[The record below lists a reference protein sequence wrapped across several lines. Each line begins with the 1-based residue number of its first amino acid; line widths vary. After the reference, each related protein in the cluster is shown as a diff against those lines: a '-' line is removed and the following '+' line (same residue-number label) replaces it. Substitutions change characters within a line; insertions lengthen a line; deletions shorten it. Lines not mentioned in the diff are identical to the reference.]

1 MTIKR
6 ERLHYSWV
14 MVILSSV
21 AMIAYAPVVYTFG
34 VFLQPLTEEFG
45 WERGA
50 LSGVFSIQ
58 MLLIGVLSIFIGR
71 LSDKY
76 GPRIFVTL
84 GGLLT
89 SIGFLLMSQVNS
101 LWQVYLNWG
110 FIMGIGGGC
119 FYIAIMSTVPKWF
132 AKRTGAA
139 VGITVAGMGL
149 GAIISPPL
157 IQWLISIYGWQ
168 QPFIILSIALFVIVI
183 PLAQFM
189 RHSPQRMGIRPYG
202 DVVDTIGDKLP
213 SLSVAE
219 GISFTQVVKT
229 SRFWFFGL
237 VVFCAC
243 FCLQVIIVHVVP
255 YAIDVGVP
263 AIVAAGVLSIA
274 AGSSVVG
281 RLTIGLITDKLGG
294 RLALSFCVILI
305 TLSLICLLFV
315 HDVWMFYVVAVVF
328 GFGYGG
334 VVVLVTIV
342 TAELYGL
349 TSLGMMLG
357 IFSFY
362 DTAGG
367 IFGPPL
373 AGSIFDATGSYSSA
387 FLVCVVLG
395 MLAIILSLILLK
407 AKSWRGSSQ
416 IAS

>member
-1 MTIKR
+1 MTIKK

-14 MVILSSV
+14 MVILTSV

-34 VFLQPLTEEFG
+34 VFLQPLTAEFG

-50 LSGVFSIQ
+50 LSGVFSLQ
-58 MLLIGVLSIFIGR
+58 MLLIGILSIFVGR
-71 LSDKY
+71 LTDKY

-89 SIGFLLMSQVNS
+89 SIGFLLMSQVNL

-132 AKRTGAA
+132 AKRTGVA

-149 GAIISPPL
+149 GAVISPPI

-168 QPFIILSIALFVIVI
+168 RPFIILSIALFVIII

-189 RHSPQRMGIRPYG
+189 RHSPQRMGIKPYG
-202 DVVDTIGDKLP
+202 DVGDTIGDKLP
-213 SLSVAE
+213 LLSAAE
-219 GISFTQVVKT
+219 GISFTQAVKT

-237 VVFCAC
+237 VIFCAL
-243 FCLQVIIVHVVP
+243 FCIQVIIVHVVP
-255 YAIDVGVP
+255 YAVDVGVP

-281 RLTIGLITDKLGG
+281 RLTIGLITDRLGG

-305 TLSLICLLFV
+305 TLSLICLLFI
-315 HDVWMFYVVAVVF
+315 HDVWMFYAFAVVF

-334 VVVLVTIV
+334 VVVLTTIV

-367 IFGPPL
+367 ILGPPL
-373 AGSIFDATGSYSSA
+373 AGSIFDATGSYSLA
-387 FLVCVVLG
+387 FLICVVLG
-395 MLAIILSLILLK
+395 MLAIILSLTLLK
-407 AKSWRGSSQ
+407 AKSWRSSSQ

>member
-1 MTIKR
+1 
-6 ERLHYSWV
+6 
-14 MVILSSV
+14 MVILTSV

-58 MLLIGVLSIFIGR
+58 MLLIGVLSIFVGR

-132 AKRTGAA
+132 AKRTGVA

-149 GAIISPPL
+149 GAVISPPL

-168 QPFIILSIALFVIVI
+168 QPFIILSIALFVIVV

-202 DVVDTIGDKLP
+202 DVEDTIGDRLP
-213 SLSVAE
+213 LLSTSE
-219 GISFTQVVKT
+219 GISFTQAVKT

-237 VVFCAC
+237 VVFCAF
-243 FCLQVIIVHVVP
+243 FCVQVIIVHVVP
-255 YAIDVGVP
+255 YAVDVGVP
-263 AIVAAGVLSIA
+263 ALVAAGVLSIA

-281 RLTIGLITDKLGG
+281 RLTIGLIADRVGG

-305 TLSLICLLFV
+305 TLSLTCLLFI
-315 HDVWMFYVVAVVF
+315 HDVWMFYVFAVVF

-334 VVVLVTIV
+334 VVLLVTIV

-367 IFGPPL
+367 ILGPPL
-373 AGSIFDATGSYSSA
+373 AGSIFDATRSYSSA
-387 FLVCVVLG
+387 FLVCVILG
-395 MLAIILSLILLK
+395 VLAIIFSLILLK
-407 AKSWRGSSQ
+407 TKGLARR
-416 IAS
+416 

>member
-1 MTIKR
+1 
-6 ERLHYSWV
+6 
-14 MVILSSV
+14 MVILSSI

-34 VFLQPLTEEFG
+34 VFLQPLTEQFG
-45 WERGA
+45 WDRGA
-50 LSGVFSIQ
+50 LSGAFSIQ
-58 MLLIGVLSIFIGR
+58 MLLIGVISIFIGR
-71 LSDKY
+71 LNDKY

-110 FIMGIGGGC
+110 FIMGIGGGF
-119 FYIAIMSTVPKWF
+119 FYIAIISTVPKWF
-132 AKRTGAA
+132 VKRAGAA
-139 VGITVAGMGL
+139 IGITVAGMGL
-149 GAIISPPL
+149 GAVISPPI

-168 QPFIILSIALFVIVI
+168 QPFIILSIVLFVIVV

-189 RHSPQRMGIRPYG
+189 HHSPQRMGIRPYG
-202 DVVDTIGDKLP
+202 DAEDTIWDKLP
-213 SLSVAE
+213 LLSTTE
-219 GISFTQVVKT
+219 GISFNQAVKT

-243 FCLQVIIVHVVP
+243 FCIQVIIVHIVP

-281 RLTIGLITDKLGG
+281 RLTVGLVADRIGG

-305 TLSLICLLFV
+305 TLSLICLLFI
-315 HDVWMFYVVAVVF
+315 HDVWMFYAFAVVF

-334 VVVLVTIV
+334 VLVLTTIV

-362 DTAGG
+362 DTGG
-367 IFGPPL
+367 GVLGPPL
-373 AGSIFDATGSYSSA
+373 AGSIFDATRSYNLA
-387 FLVCVVLG
+387 FVICIVLG
-395 MLAIILSLILLK
+395 VLAIILSLSLLK
-407 AKSWRGSSQ
+407 AKSWRDSSQ
-416 IAS
+416 TTI

>member
-1 MTIKR
+1 M
-6 ERLHYSWV
+6 HYSWV
-14 MVILSSV
+14 MVILTSV

-58 MLLIGVLSIFIGR
+58 MLLIGVLSIFVGR

-89 SIGFLLMSQVNS
+89 SVGFLLMSQVNS

-132 AKRTGAA
+132 AKRTGVA

-149 GAIISPPL
+149 GAVISPPL

-168 QPFIILSIALFVIVI
+168 QPFIILSIALFVIVV

-202 DVVDTIGDKLP
+202 DVEDTIGDRLP
-213 SLSVAE
+213 LLSTSE
-219 GISFTQVVKT
+219 GISFTQAVKT

-237 VVFCAC
+237 VVFCAF
-243 FCLQVIIVHVVP
+243 FCVQVIIVHVVP
-255 YAIDVGVP
+255 YAVDVGVP
-263 AIVAAGVLSIA
+263 ALVAAGVLSIA

-281 RLTIGLITDKLGG
+281 RLTIGLIADRVGG

-305 TLSLICLLFV
+305 TLSLTCLLFI
-315 HDVWMFYVVAVVF
+315 HDVWMFYVFAVVF

-334 VVVLVTIV
+334 VVLLVTIV

-367 IFGPPL
+367 VLGPPL
-373 AGSIFDATGSYSSA
+373 AGSIFDATRSYSSA
-387 FLVCVVLG
+387 FLVCVILG
-395 MLAIILSLILLK
+395 VLAIIFSLILLK
-407 AKSWRGSSQ
+407 TKGLARR
-416 IAS
+416 

>member
-14 MVILSSV
+14 MVILASV

-34 VFLQPLTEEFG
+34 VFLQPLTKEFG

-50 LSGVFSIQ
+50 LSGAFSIQ

-132 AKRTGAA
+132 AKRTGVA

-149 GAIISPPL
+149 GAVISPPI

-168 QPFIILSIALFVIVI
+168 RPFIILSIALFVIII

-189 RHSPQRMGIRPYG
+189 RHSPQRMGIKPYG
-202 DVVDTIGDKLP
+202 DVGDNIGDKLP
-213 SLSVAE
+213 MLSAAE
-219 GISFTQVVKT
+219 GISFTRAVKT

-237 VVFCAC
+237 VIFCAL
-243 FCLQVIIVHVVP
+243 FCIQVIIVHVVP

-274 AGSSVVG
+274 AGSSIVG
-281 RLTIGLITDKLGG
+281 RLTIGLITDRLGG

-305 TLSLICLLFV
+305 TLSLICLLFI
-315 HDVWMFYVVAVVF
+315 HDVWMFYTFAVVF

-334 VVVLVTIV
+334 VVVLTTIV

-367 IFGPPL
+367 ILGPPL

-387 FLVCVVLG
+387 FLICVALG
-395 MLAIILSLILLK
+395 MLAIILSLTLLK

>member
-14 MVILSSV
+14 MVILASAV
-21 AMIAYAPVVYTFG
+21 MIAYAPVVYTFG

-58 MLLIGVLSIFIGR
+58 MLLIGVVSIFIGR
-71 LSDKY
+71 LTDKY

-84 GGLLT
+84 GGLVS

-119 FYIAIMSTVPKWF
+119 FYIAIISTIPKWF
-132 AKRTGAA
+132 AKRTGVA

-149 GAIISPPL
+149 GAVISPPL
-157 IQWLISIYGWQ
+157 IQGLISIYGWQ
-168 QPFIILSIALFVIVI
+168 QPFIVLSIALFVIVV

-202 DVVDTIGDKLP
+202 DVGDTIGDKLP
-213 SLSVAE
+213 LLSAAE
-219 GISFTQVVKT
+219 RISFTQAVKT

-237 VVFCAC
+237 VVFCTF
-243 FCLQVIIVHVVP
+243 FCVHVIIVHVVP
-255 YAIDVGVP
+255 YAVDVGVP
-263 AIVAAGVLSIA
+263 AIVAAGMLSIA
-274 AGSSVVG
+274 AGSSIVG
-281 RLTIGLITDKLGG
+281 RLTIGLIADRVGG
-294 RLALSFCVILI
+294 RLTLSFCVILI
-305 TLSLICLLFV
+305 TLSLLCLLFI
-315 HDVWMFYVVAVVF
+315 HDVWMFYVFSVIF

-334 VVVLVTIV
+334 IILLVTIV

-349 TSLGMMLG
+349 SSLGMMLG
-357 IFSFY
+357 LFAFY

-367 IFGPPL
+367 ILGPPL
-373 AGSIFDATGSYSSA
+373 AGSIFDATRSYSLA
-387 FLVCVVLG
+387 LLICVILG
-395 MLAIILSLILLK
+395 VLAIILSLALLK
-407 AKSWRGSSQ
+407 AKGWRDSN
-416 IAS
+416 

>member
-14 MVILSSV
+14 MVILTFV

-50 LSGVFSIQ
+50 LSGVFSLQ
-58 MLLIGVLSIFIGR
+58 MLLIGVLSIFVGR
-71 LSDKY
+71 LTDKY

-89 SIGFLLMSQVNS
+89 SIGFLLMSQVSS

-119 FYIAIMSTVPKWF
+119 FYIAIISTVPKWF
-132 AKRTGAA
+132 AKRTGVA

-168 QPFIILSIALFVIVI
+168 QPFIVLSIALFVIVV

-202 DVVDTIGDKLP
+202 DVRDTIGDKLP
-213 SLSVAE
+213 LLSAAE
-219 GISFTQVVKT
+219 GISFIQAVKT

-237 VVFCAC
+237 VVFSTF
-243 FCLQVIIVHVVP
+243 FCVHVVIVHVIP
-255 YAIDVGVP
+255 YAVDVGVP
-263 AIVAAGVLSIA
+263 ALVAASMLSVAAG
-274 AGSSVVG
+274 GSVVG
-281 RLTIGLITDKLGG
+281 RLTIGLIADRVGG

-305 TLSLICLLFV
+305 TLSLLCLLFI
-315 HDVWMFYVVAVVF
+315 HDVWMFYVFSVIF

-334 VVVLVTIV
+334 MILLVTIV

-349 TSLGMMLG
+349 ASLGMMLG

-367 IFGPPL
+367 VLGPPL
-373 AGSIFDATGSYSSA
+373 AGSIFDATGSYSLA
-387 FLVCVVLG
+387 LLVCVILG
-395 MLAIILSLILLK
+395 VLAIILSLALLK
-407 AKSWRGSSQ
+407 VKGRRGSS
-416 IAS
+416 

>member
-14 MVILSSV
+14 MVILTSV

-132 AKRTGAA
+132 AKRTGVA

-213 SLSVAE
+213 LLSVAE
-219 GISFTQVVKT
+219 GISFTQVFKT

-281 RLTIGLITDKLGG
+281 RLTIGLIADKLGG

-357 IFSFY
+357 VFSLY

-387 FLVCVVLG
+387 FLICIVLG

>member
-1 MTIKR
+1 
-6 ERLHYSWV
+6 
-14 MVILSSV
+14 
-21 AMIAYAPVVYTFG
+21 MIAYAPVVYTFG

-58 MLLIGVLSIFIGR
+58 MLLIGVLSIFVGR

-132 AKRTGAA
+132 AKRTGVA

-149 GAIISPPL
+149 GAVISPPL

-168 QPFIILSIALFVIVI
+168 QPFIILSIALFVIVV

-202 DVVDTIGDKLP
+202 DVEDTIGDRLP
-213 SLSVAE
+213 LLSTSE
-219 GISFTQVVKT
+219 GISFTQAVKT

-237 VVFCAC
+237 VVFCAF
-243 FCLQVIIVHVVP
+243 FCVQVIIVHVVP
-255 YAIDVGVP
+255 YAVDVGVP
-263 AIVAAGVLSIA
+263 ALVAAGVLSIA

-281 RLTIGLITDKLGG
+281 RLTIGLIADRVGG

-305 TLSLICLLFV
+305 TLSLTCLLFI
-315 HDVWMFYVVAVVF
+315 HDVWMFYVFAVVF

-334 VVVLVTIV
+334 VVLLVTIV

-367 IFGPPL
+367 ILGPPL
-373 AGSIFDATGSYSSA
+373 AGSIFDATRSYSSA
-387 FLVCVVLG
+387 FLVCVILG
-395 MLAIILSLILLK
+395 VLAIIFSLILLK
-407 AKSWRGSSQ
+407 TKGLARR
-416 IAS
+416 